1 MKHVRSN
8 TGPFAERPYYK
19 DQEIEHIC
27 GDALRKVALLPS
39 SPQAIRID
47 RFIEKYFS
55 VVPAYEDLPEG
66 VLGLTRFGQSGVQ
79 EVVVAKSL
87 DEDTGT
93 VAERRVRTTLAHEG
107 GHGLLHTHLFVLAT
121 PSRNLFGDFSE
132 PDKPK
137 VLCRDVGSQ
146 PTQAPGYSGQ
156 WWEFQANRAM
166 AALLLPVELVEAAV
180 NEYLLVSLSGFN
192 HFDHSRLEA
201 AARDLAD
208 IFEVNPVVARL
219 RLKQL
224 FPVDSRQQM
233 VL

>member
-1 MKHVRSN
+1 MKHLRSN
-8 TGPFAERPYYK
+8 AGPFAERPYYK

-27 GDALRKVALLPS
+27 GDALRKVALFPS

-121 PSRNLFGDFSE
+121 PSRNLFGDFT
-132 PDKPK
+132 
-137 VLCRDVGSQ
+137 R
-146 PTQAPGYSGQ
+146 
-156 WWEFQANRAM
+156 
-166 AALLLPVELVEAAV
+166 
-180 NEYLLVSLSGFN
+180 
-192 HFDHSRLEA
+192 
-201 AARDLAD
+201 
-208 IFEVNPVVARL
+208 
-219 RLKQL
+219 
-224 FPVDSRQQM
+224 
-233 VL
+233 